1 MAQIVRGIFAFSIVL
16 FVAACATT
24 TVALQENKNPA
35 FTGPLTKLFVEVD
48 VGDWKCSANTGTS
61 ASPVWKEIPLGDYLT
76 ATLEKT
82 FREYGIETKAIRLDN
97 VNIDQDQAKKEISDF
112 GATKVMEVQ
121 LSEAVVTPNRYVLHG
136 IFDVS
141 IHDIPSSNY
150 WRAKITAD
158 GGKSYI
164 FVPVAIVQSKVID
177 SIISALQNDGL
188 LKQSPTKSN

>member
-1 MAQIVRGIFAFSIVL
+1 MARTVRGILAFSIVL
-16 FVAACATT
+16 FLASCATT

-35 FTGPLTKLFVEVD
+35 FTGPLTKLFVIVN

-61 ASPVWKEIPLGDYLT
+61 ATPVWKEIPLGDSLA

-82 FREYGIETKAIRLDN
+82 FQEYGIDTKAIRSDDVN
-97 VNIDQDQAKKEISDF
+97 VDQDQIKKEISDF
-112 GATKVMEVQ
+112 GATRVMEIQ
-121 LSEAVVTPNRYVLHG
+121 LSEAVVTPNRYVIHG

-141 IHDIPSSNY
+141 IQDIPSSNY
-150 WRAKITAD
+150 WRVKITAD
-158 GGKSYI
+158 GGKSWI